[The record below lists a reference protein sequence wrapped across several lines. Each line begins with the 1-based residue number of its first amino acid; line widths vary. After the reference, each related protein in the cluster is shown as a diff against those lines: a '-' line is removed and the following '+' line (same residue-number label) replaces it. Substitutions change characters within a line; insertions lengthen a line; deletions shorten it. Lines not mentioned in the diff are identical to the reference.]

1 VILFKACKKC
11 HGDVSLRAD
20 FHEDLLACLQCGLVM
35 TDIDKQRLSQIKQLA
50 RMRKQLHKPLSRTK
64 LPA

>member
-1 VILFKACKKC
+1 MILFKACKKC

-20 FHEDLLACLQCGLVM
+20 FHEDVLACLQCGLVM
-35 TDIDKQRLSQIKQLA
+35 TDIDKRLAQIKQIS
-50 RMRKQLHKPLSRTK
+50 RMRKQFHKPLSGTQ

>member
-1 VILFKACKKC
+1 MILFKACKKC

-20 FHEDLLACLQCGLVM
+20 LDEDVLACLQCGLVM
-35 TDIDKQRLSQIKQLA
+35 TDIDKRLAQLKQIAK
-50 RMRKQLHKPLSRTK
+50 MRKHYSKPLSGTQ

>member
-1 VILFKACKKC
+1 MILFKACKKC

-20 FHEDLLACLQCGLVM
+20 LDEDVLACLQCGLVM
-35 TDIDKQRLSQIKQLA
+35 TDIDKRLAQLKQIA
-50 RMRKQLHKPLSRTK
+50 RMRKQFNKPLSGTQ

>member
-1 VILFKACKKC
+1 MILFKACKKC

-20 FHEDLLACLQCGLVM
+20 IDEDILACLQCGLVM
-35 TDIDKQRLSQIKQLA
+35 TDFDKRLAQIKQLT
-50 RMRKQLHKPLSRTK
+50 RMRKQFHKPLSETQ